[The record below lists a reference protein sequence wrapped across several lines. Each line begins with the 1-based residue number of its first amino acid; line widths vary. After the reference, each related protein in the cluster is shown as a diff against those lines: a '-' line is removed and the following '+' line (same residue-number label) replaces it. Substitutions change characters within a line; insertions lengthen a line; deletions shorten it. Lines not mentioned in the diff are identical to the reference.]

1 MSFPVPTITET
12 TERQLRDIQNALPG
26 ETIDTG
32 ADSDYRIRASA
43 VAAVADGLYA
53 QQGWMV
59 RQIFPD
65 TADPEYLALHCRQRN
80 IFKKKATASAST
92 AVITGTAGKILPA
105 GAEVRADGVS
115 VTTTAV
121 CTVDDNGQGT
131 APVKSTTTGAAT
143 NTSAPVSGTLVS
155 PPEGINSTVTIA
167 PLLGGTDEET
177 DASLLER
184 YLEILRRPPA
194 GGNKYDYKRWALEVD
209 GVTSA
214 YVEPLRRG
222 LGTVDVA
229 ITSNNDLPP
238 QSLIDAVL
246 AHIEDV
252 RPVTA
257 KDTMVLAPTK
267 KAVDFVIQ
275 VKTGSGLTVEQVK
288 PSVISVVTDF
298 INRLEPGQS
307 LIISQ
312 LETQIS
318 LISGVTDRKIISPA
332 DNVPAIIDPLTWEW
346 LRPGNIN
353 VEPKS

>member
-1 MSFPVPTITET
+1 MPFPVPTITEN

-32 ADSDYRIRASA
+32 TDSDYRIRASA

-53 QQGWMV
+53 QQGWIV

-80 IFKKKATASAST
+80 VFKKKATASAST
-92 AVITGTAGKILPA
+92 AAITGTVGKILPA
-105 GAEVRADGVS
+105 GAEIRADGVS
-115 VTTTAV
+115 VTTTTV
-121 CTVDDNGQGT
+121 CIVDENGQGT

-167 PLLGGTDEET
+167 PLLGGTDEES
-177 DASLLER
+177 DASLLAR

-222 LGTVDVA
+222 LGTVDIA
-229 ITSNNDLPP
+229 ITSGGNLPP
-238 QSLIDAVL
+238 QSLIDAVWT
-246 AHIEDV
+246 HIESV

-257 KDTMVLAPTK
+257 WNTLVLAPTERPI
-267 KAVDFVIQ
+267 DFLIQ
-275 VKTGSGLTVEQVK
+275 VAISGMTLSQITPIIQEA
-288 PSVISVVTDF
+288 VTEF
-298 INRLEPGQS
+298 MNRLEPGQS
-307 LIISQ
+307 LIVSQ
-312 LETQIS
+312 LETEIS
-318 LISGVTDRKIISPA
+318 LISGVTDREVITPA
-332 DNVPAIIDPLTWEW
+332 ENVPAIIDAATWEW
-346 LRPGNIN
+346 LRAGNIV
-353 VEPKS
+353 VELLK